1 MAGGYAGKF
10 LRVDLSKGS
19 WDDFTI
25 ADDVLRQYIGGSC
38 LAAKLFLERY
48 PIEADPLSPEN
59 PLMIMTGPMVGSG
72 FPGTS
77 RFSVCAK
84 SPQTGI
90 WAESAC
96 GGTFGPE
103 LKRAG
108 YDGIVIEGRSEK
120 PVVLSII
127 DSKIALS
134 DASSLW
140 GKDIYEATDE
150 LKAADRSIKAL
161 VIGPA
166 GENLARIAAIGNDK
180 GHFSGRAGLG
190 AVMGSKN
197 LKAVLVKGNAGKAPK
212 ACLLYTS
219 PSPRDS

>member
-150 LKAADRSIKAL
+150 LKAADAGVRALEAKWRLTRSNRMPLFYLAGAL
-161 VIGPA
+161 GYAHA
-166 GENLARIAAIGNDK
+166 GHRTDQTNPFVVDNFNYFR
-180 GHFSGRAGLG
+180 LG
-190 AVMGSKN
+190 AFLGVSWNFN
-197 LKAVLVKGNAGKAPK
+197 L
-212 ACLLYTS
+212 CLL
-219 PSPRDS
+219 